1 MKDWKEEQAD
11 ELSELQI
18 PSQWLTTVMS
28 EMWLYLTPHWIYVIL
43 KENTFF
49 FSSLKGYDVLFLL
62 TDELI

>member
-1 MKDWKEEQAD
+1 MKNWNKEKAD

-18 PSQWLTTVMS
+18 LSQWLAIVMT

-49 FSSLKGYDVLFLL
+49 FPEELWCAFLL